1 MKTTGYLD
9 THPGTRPRIF
19 AHRGLTFQGDK
30 SVADENTL
38 KSFDLALMAGADYL
52 ESDIQVTQDKV
63 PVLFHDDD
71 LTRLVGKKTKVS
83 DLTLFQLKEIELPHF
98 GQIPTLE
105 EALVKFPEAKFNLDL
120 KTPLAESVGIQ
131 TILRLKA
138 ENRVLVSS
146 FSEASRK
153 RALAST
159 TTPLATSA
167 GSSKVLLS
175 YLLARA
181 GMEKAVAK
189 QLVAIDALQI
199 PMKFL
204 GIDFTHP
211 KFLEQVLPLGVEV
224 HYWTI
229 NEPKTMLELF
239 ALGAHGIVTDR
250 ADLAVKTFS

>member
-19 AHRGLTFQGDK
+19 AHRGLTFQGHK

-38 KSFDLALMAGADYL
+38 QSFELALAAGADYL
-52 ESDIQVTQDKV
+52 ESDIQVTKDKV
-63 PVLFHDDD
+63 PVLFHDGD
-71 LTRLVGKKTKVS
+71 LTRLAGKKTKVS
-83 DLTLFQLKEIELPHF
+83 DLNLAQIKQIELPHL
-98 GQIPTLE
+98 GKIPTLE
-105 EALVKFPEAKFNLDL
+105 QALIAFPEAKFNLDL
-120 KTPLAESVGIQ
+120 KTPQAETVGIQ
-131 TILRLKA
+131 TILKLNA

-153 RALAST
+153 RALAISP
-159 TTPLATSA
+159 TPLATSA

-181 GMEKAVAK
+181 GMEKSLAK
-189 QLVAIDALQI
+189 QLVGIDALQI
-199 PMKFL
+199 PIRL
-204 GIDFTHP
+204 YGIDFTHP
-211 KFLEQVLPLGVEV
+211 KFLEQILPLGVEV
-224 HYWTI
+224 HFWTI
-229 NEPKTMLELF
+229 NDPQTMLELF

>member
-1 MKTTGYLD
+1 MKTTRYLD

-52 ESDIQVTQDKV
+52 ESDIQVTKDKV

-71 LTRLVGKKTKVS
+71 LTRLVGKKTKIS
-83 DLTLFQLKEIELPHF
+83 DLTLSQLKEIELPLS

-105 EALVKFPEAKFNLDL
+105 EALVTFPEAKFNLDL
-120 KTPLAESVGIQ
+120 KTPQAESVGIQ

-159 TTPLATSA
+159 STPLATSA

-181 GMEKAVAK
+181 GMEKALAK

-199 PMKFL
+199 PIRL
-204 GIDFTHP
+204 YGIDFTHP

>member
-1 MKTTGYLD
+1 MKTTRYLD
-9 THPGTRPRIF
+9 THPGTRLRIF

-63 PVLFHDDD
+63 PVLFHDND

-83 DLTLFQLKEIELPHF
+83 DLTLSQLKEIELPHS

-105 EALVKFPEAKFNLDL
+105 EALVAFPEAKFNLDL
-120 KTPLAESVGIQ
+120 KTPQAESVGIQ

-181 GMEKAVAK
+181 GMEKALAK

-199 PMKFL
+199 PVKFL
-204 GIDFTHP
+204 GIDLTHP

-239 ALGAHGIVTDR
+239 AFGAHGIVTDR

>member
-1 MKTTGYLD
+1 MKTTRYLD

-52 ESDIQVTQDKV
+52 ESDIQVTKDKV

-83 DLTLFQLKEIELPHF
+83 DLTLSQLKQVELPHS
-98 GQIPTLE
+98 GKIPTLE
-105 EALVKFPEAKFNLDL
+105 EVLVEFPEAKFNLDL
-120 KTPLAESVGIQ
+120 KTPQAESVGIQ

-159 TTPLATSA
+159 STPLATSA

-181 GMEKAVAK
+181 GMEKALAK

-199 PMKFL
+199 PIRL
-204 GIDFTHP
+204 YGIDFTHP

>member
-19 AHRGLTFQGDK
+19 AHRGLTFQGEK
-30 SVADENTL
+30 LVADENTL
-38 KSFDLALMAGADYL
+38 RSFDLAIMAGADYL
-52 ESDIQVTQDKV
+52 ESDIQVTRDKV

-71 LTRLVGKKTKVS
+71 LTRLVGRKTKVS
-83 DLTLFQLKEIELPHF
+83 DLTVLQLKEIELPLS

-105 EALVKFPEAKFNLDL
+105 EALLAFPEAKFNLDL
-120 KTPLAESVGIQ
+120 KTPQAESVGIE

-146 FSEASRK
+146 FSESSRK
-153 RALAST
+153 RALART

-167 GSSKVLLS
+167 GGSLVLRS
-175 YLLARA
+175 YLLARS
-181 GMEKAVAK
+181 GLDKSLAK
-189 QLVAIDALQI
+189 QLLGIDALQI
-199 PMKFL
+199 PIKFF

-211 KFLEQVLPLGVEV
+211 KFLEQILPLGVEV

-229 NEPKTMLELF
+229 NDPETMLELF
-239 ALGAHGIVTDR
+239 TLGAHGIVTDR

>member
-1 MKTTGYLD
+1 MKTTRYLD

-19 AHRGLTFQGDK
+19 AHRGLTFQGEK

-38 KSFDLALMAGADYL
+38 KAFELALAAGADYL
-52 ESDIQVTQDKV
+52 ESDIQVTKDKV

-71 LTRLVGKKTKVS
+71 LTRLVGKRTKIS
-83 DLTLFQLKEIELPHF
+83 DLTLSQLKEIELPHS

-105 EALVKFPEAKFNLDL
+105 EALVAFPEAKLNLDL
-120 KTPLAESVGIQ
+120 KTPQSESVGIQ
-131 TILRLKA
+131 TILRLEA

-159 TTPLATSA
+159 STPLATSA

-181 GMEKAVAK
+181 GMEKALAK

-199 PMKFL
+199 PIRL
-204 GIDFTHP
+204 YGIDFTHP
-211 KFLEQVLPLGVEV
+211 KFLEQVLPLGIEV

-239 ALGAHGIVTDR
+239 TLGAHGIVTDR

>member
-38 KSFDLALMAGADYL
+38 QSFELALAASADYL
-52 ESDIQVTQDKV
+52 ESDIQVTKDKV
-63 PVLFHDDD
+63 PVLFHDGD
-71 LTRLVGKKTKVS
+71 LSRLVGKKTKVS
-83 DLTLFQLKEIELPHF
+83 DLNLAQIKQIELPHL
-98 GQIPTLE
+98 GKIPTLE
-105 EALVKFPEAKFNLDL
+105 QALTSFPEAKFNLDL
-120 KTPLAESVGIQ
+120 KTPQAEKVGIQ
-131 TILRLKA
+131 TILKLNA

-153 RALAST
+153 RALASSP
-159 TTPLATSA
+159 TPLATSA

-175 YLLARA
+175 YLLART
-181 GMEKAVAK
+181 GLEKALSK
-189 QLVAIDALQI
+189 QLVGIDALQI
-199 PMKFL
+199 PISFL
-204 GIDFTHP
+204 GLDFTHP
-211 KFLEQVLPLGVEV
+211 KFLERVLPLGVEI

-229 NEPKTMLELF
+229 NDPKTMLDLF

-250 ADLAVKTFS
+250 ADLAAKTFS

>member
-1 MKTTGYLD
+1 MKTTRYLD

-19 AHRGLTFQGDK
+19 AHRGLTFQGEK
-30 SVADENTL
+30 SVASENTL
-38 KSFDLALMAGADYL
+38 EAFDLALTAGADYL

-71 LTRLVGKKTKVS
+71 LGRLVGKKSKVS
-83 DLTLFQLKEIELPHF
+83 DLTLSQLKQIKLPHS
-98 GQIPTLE
+98 GKIPTLE
-105 EALVKFPEAKFNLDL
+105 EALVAFPEAKFNLDL
-120 KTPLAESVGIQ
+120 KTRQAESVGIQ
-131 TILRLKA
+131 TILRLGA

-159 TTPLATSA
+159 STPLATSA

-175 YLLARA
+175 YLLAMA
-181 GMEKAVAK
+181 GMEKALTK
-189 QLVAIDALQI
+189 QLVGIDALQI
-199 PMKFL
+199 PITFL
-204 GIDFTHP
+204 SLDFTHP
-211 KFLEQVLPLGVEV
+211 KFLGLILPLGVEV

-229 NEPKTMLELF
+229 NHPKTMLELF

>member
-30 SVADENTL
+30 SVTDENTL
-38 KSFDLALMAGADYL
+38 EAFELALAAGADYL
-52 ESDIQVTQDKV
+52 ESDIQVTKDKV
-63 PVLFHDDD
+63 PVLFHDRD
-71 LTRLVGKKTKVS
+71 LTRLVGKRTKVS
-83 DLTLFQLKEIELPHF
+83 DLNLAQIKQIELPHL
-98 GQIPTLE
+98 GKIPTLE
-105 EALVKFPEAKFNLDL
+105 EALIAFSEAKFNLDL
-120 KTPLAESVGIQ
+120 KTPQAETVGIQ

-181 GMEKAVAK
+181 GMEKALAR

-199 PMKFL
+199 PVKFL
-204 GIDFTHP
+204 GIDLTHP
-211 KFLEQVLPLGVEV
+211 EFLEQVLPLGVEV

>member
-9 THPGTRPRIF
+9 PHPGTRPRIF

-38 KSFDLALMAGADYL
+38 QSFELALAAGADYL
-52 ESDIQVTQDKV
+52 ESDIQVTRDKV
-63 PVLFHDDD
+63 PVLFHDGD

-83 DLTLFQLKEIELPHF
+83 DLTLAQIKQIELPHL
-98 GQIPTLE
+98 GKIPTLE
-105 EALVKFPEAKFNLDL
+105 QALIAFPEAKFNLDL
-120 KTPLAESVGIQ
+120 KTPQAETVGIQ
-131 TILRLKA
+131 TILKLNA

-153 RALAST
+153 RALAISPT
-159 TTPLATSA
+159 SLATSA

-181 GMEKAVAK
+181 GMEKSLAK
-189 QLVAIDALQI
+189 QLVGIDALQI
-199 PMKFL
+199 PIRL
-204 GIDFTHP
+204 YGIDFTHP
-211 KFLEQVLPLGVEV
+211 KFLEHILPLGVEV
-224 HYWTI
+224 HFWTI
-229 NEPKTMLELF
+229 NDPETMLELF